1 MNKADRKGVITV
13 DAEAAPTVE
22 LDSSAHAAYVR
33 FSNNKVIRTLEV
45 TSYDCIVTVDLDAN
59 GKTVGVELVGVTE
72 FGIEPLLKK
81 AGVRDIPAS
90 YSQNTR
96 YVPAALQ
103 VA

>member
-1 MNKADRKGVITV
+1 MNKTDRKGVVQIDSAV
-13 DAEAAPTVE
+13 APTVE

-33 FSNNKVIRTLEV
+33 FSSNKVDRTVEI
-45 TSYDCIVTVDLDAN
+45 TSCDCIVTVDLDSD

-81 AGVRDIPAS
+81 AGVRNIPPS